1 MISVHRLDH
10 SKFIINAEQI
20 ETVEETPDTVI
31 TLLNGNRYVVR
42 DNAGDILDRVME
54 YKCRISLGKSE

>member
-1 MISVHRLDH
+1 M
-10 SKFIINAEQI
+10 
-20 ETVEETPDTVI
+20 EETPDTVI